1 MLRTLS
7 QGFRLAGVLV
17 LGFSLSC
24 ASDPASDP
32 EQEITETS
40 VLINQEAALDGEV
53 HLVNVRQLTFGGEN
67 AEAYFSSDGSR
78 LIFQS
83 TREGVPCD
91 QIFTMNL
98 DGSDLQMVST
108 GDGRT
113 TCGYFS
119 PGDDAIVYAS
129 THLGDP
135 ECPPP
140 PSFEFGYVWA
150 IYDTYDIFRASPDG
164 TGLNRLTETIGYDAE
179 ATIGPDGRIA
189 FTSVRDGDMEIYS
202 MNADGSDTRRLTT
215 RQGPDGG
222 PFFSPDGSKIV
233 FRGREIP
240 DGPEYDD
247 YKRLLD
253 QGLWRPTQL
262 EVFVMNADG
271 SDLHAVTDLASASF
285 APFWHPDGER
295 IIFSSNWHDPDGRN
309 FDLFMI
315 DANGNGLEQITFND
329 TFDGFPMFSPD
340 ATHLVFASNRDA
352 ANEGETN
359 VFIAD
364 WVD

>member
-129 THLGDP
+129 THLGDQ
-135 ECPPP
+135 E
-140 PSFEFGYVWA
+140 
-150 IYDTYDIFRASPDG
+150 
-164 TGLNRLTETIGYDAE
+164 
-179 ATIGPDGRIA
+179 
-189 FTSVRDGDMEIYS
+189 
-202 MNADGSDTRRLTT
+202 
-215 RQGPDGG
+215 
-222 PFFSPDGSKIV
+222 
-233 FRGREIP
+233 
-240 DGPEYDD
+240 
-247 YKRLLD
+247 
-253 QGLWRPTQL
+253 
-262 EVFVMNADG
+262 
-271 SDLHAVTDLASASF
+271 
-285 APFWHPDGER
+285 
-295 IIFSSNWHDPDGRN
+295 
-309 FDLFMI
+309 
-315 DANGNGLEQITFND
+315 
-329 TFDGFPMFSPD
+329 
-340 ATHLVFASNRDA
+340 
-352 ANEGETN
+352 
-359 VFIAD
+359 
-364 WVD
+364 